1 MINVLRCRAFQTV
14 AALLVVAAGS
24 VFAQE
29 SQPVFRAG
37 IDLIPVDVQIVG
49 KDGKPVIG
57 LDAAQFDV
65 TVGGKKRRVVSA
77 DFVDYRAQVAAA
89 PASTSSSVTPPAA
102 ENPTIQPGAPRIFV
116 LAIDATTLDAG
127 VTASVLRGAA
137 EFIAKLSPRDEVGL
151 LTYPTGPAVDPTSD
165 HDQVLRA
172 LGKVAGHRDAPFG
185 EFKLSPTEIIEGQ
198 GAPGDPR
205 SQRDELFDALCGVPQ
220 NGDPAGDPCR
230 GNLAMEINA
239 QVLFNEGVAQASIG
253 TLRSLFL
260 ALAPVDTRK
269 TVVMLTGG
277 LLSSD
282 DPRARPD
289 VSALAVQLG
298 ETAARSNVNLYSLY
312 VDQVSLVTDTA
323 QVARAR
329 ATRRNRD
336 RDIMSAAPALMATSS
351 GGDLIRVDSGNA
363 GPAFDR
369 VLAETNSYYLLG
381 VESTPQ
387 DLDGRPRQL
396 KVQVRDR
403 TASVRGR
410 SWLVVPKRRPAPAT
424 AAAMPLIP
432 TSPATVKASPG
443 AGLPVSPNV
452 KALAD
457 AFDRNDRGAISRAMA
472 DLHADDVIRNFRE
485 GGNPWPSSPR
495 RGEAFAL
502 DLALAGLQAESRFT
516 KEEAGRLIGE
526 YTIRVSAA
534 NTDDAFEC
542 AWLRTAVAG
551 LEGLFNPG
559 TSSAF
564 VERAATRCPADA
576 RLRLAVAVVRDQ
588 QLAIGA
594 SPRDPGAPPAPVSDG
609 ERRILDAY
617 TAAFLPGTEH
627 EARVR
632 AAWVHF
638 RAGRFT
644 DALAMLDAAKGE
656 PPDAPVRYLRDL
668 VRGQILRSLGRPDD
682 AAAAFRA
689 ALEAWPRAQSARAAL
704 MTLLVS
710 RGQLEDAAA
719 LSESIQTSDSADL
732 DPWWVYW
739 LGDGRQFTMTRA
751 ALREV
756 LP

>member
-1 MINVLRCRAFQTV
+1 MSSVVRRGTVRAMVTVL
-14 AALLVVAAGS
+14 AALGGS
-24 VFAQE
+24 LFVHAQDG
-29 SQPVFRAG
+29 QPTFRAG
-37 IDLIPVDVQIVG
+37 IDLIPIDVQIVG
-49 KDGKPVIG
+49 KDGNPVAD
-57 LDAAQFDV
+57 LDAAQFEV
-65 TVGGKKRRVVSA
+65 TVDGKKRRVVSA
-77 DFVDYRAQVAAA
+77 DFVDYRTVVSG
-89 PASTSSSVTPPAA
+89 PASAVSSSVQGARVA
-102 ENPTIQPGAPRIFV
+102 EKATQPGPPRIFV
-116 LAIDATTLDAG
+116 LAVDATTLDAG

-137 EFIAKLSPRDEVGL
+137 DFIAKLSPRDEVGL

-172 LGKVAGHRDAPFG
+172 LSKIAGHRDPPYG

-198 GAPGDPR
+198 GSAQSQAGDLIESLCHKDGDPNGPD
-205 SQRDELFDALCGVPQ
+205 SQCADRLRA
-220 NGDPAGDPCR
+220 
-230 GNLAMEINA
+230 EINA
-239 QVLFNEGVAQASIG
+239 QVLFSEGVTQASIG

-289 VSALAVQLG
+289 VSALAMQLG

-329 ATRRNRD
+329 GIKRSRD
-336 RDIMSAAPALMATSS
+336 RDLMSAAPALMATSS
-351 GGDLIRVDSGNA
+351 GGDLVRVDSGNA

-369 VLAETNSYYLLG
+369 ILKETSSYYLLG

-403 TASVRGR
+403 AASVRGR
-410 SWLVVPKRRPAPAT
+410 AWLVVPKRGTPRPPAANSTPAVAETTISTRPPVGTPVAPDVRT
-424 AAAMPLIP
+424 
-432 TSPATVKASPG
+432 
-443 AGLPVSPNV
+443 
-452 KALAD
+452 LAD
-457 AFDRNDRGAISRAMA
+457 AFDRDDRTTLSRAMA
-472 DLHADDVIRNFRE
+472 EVHADDVLRRFRD
-485 GGNPWPSSPR
+485 GGLPWPAAPR
-495 RGEAFAL
+495 RAAAFAL

-516 KEEAGRLIGE
+516 KEEAARLLGE
-526 YTIRVSAA
+526 YTIRVRAE
-534 NTDDAFEC
+534 NVNDAFEC

-551 LEGLFNPG
+551 LEGLFNPL
-559 TSSAF
+559 TSTPFA
-564 VERAATRCPADA
+564 ERAIERCPADS

-588 QLAIGA
+588 QMAIGVA
-594 SPRDPGAPPAPVSDG
+594 PREAGAAAVPVDEG

-617 TAAFLPGTEH
+617 TAAFSGSTEH
-627 EARVR
+627 EARLR
-632 AAWVHF
+632 AAWLQF

-644 DALAMLDAAKGE
+644 DALALIDAAKGE

-668 VRGQILRSLGRPDD
+668 VRGQILRSLGRLDD
-682 AAAAFRA
+682 AAASFRL
-689 ALEAWPRAQSARAAL
+689 ALDTWPRAQSARAAL
-704 MTLLVS
+704 MTLLVA
-710 RGQLEDAAA
+710 RGQFEDAAA
-719 LSESIQTSDSADL
+719 LAESIQTADAADN

-739 LGDGRQFTMTRA
+739 IGDGRQFTMTRA

-756 LP
+756 LQ